1 MKTFS
6 KELRRLARQFINE
19 TMQDI
24 KVEGKDE
31 FNRNFERQ
39 AFFNEKWARRGSYD
53 TDTGRSILIKSGR
66 LRKSIT
72 SRIDG
77 NTIIYESTE
86 PYAAIHNEG
95 GTIAVTKRMKGY
107 FWYLYREALGS
118 RTMRKNGALRNNKR
132 NRALD
137 GAASFF
143 RAMALKPVGS
153 LITIPKR
160 QFIGEHPQF
169 EQLIRTIVTDNF
181 NRIFNEK

>member
-107 FWYLYREALGS
+107 FWYLYREALGIILS
-118 RTMRKNGALRNNKR
+118 RHGAEACRQPYNHSQTSIYR
-132 NRALD
+132 RASSIR
-137 GAASFF
+137 AAH
-143 RAMALKPVGS
+143 
-153 LITIPKR
+153 T
-160 QFIGEHPQF
+160 H
-169 EQLIRTIVTDNF
+169 NCH
-181 NRIFNEK
+181 